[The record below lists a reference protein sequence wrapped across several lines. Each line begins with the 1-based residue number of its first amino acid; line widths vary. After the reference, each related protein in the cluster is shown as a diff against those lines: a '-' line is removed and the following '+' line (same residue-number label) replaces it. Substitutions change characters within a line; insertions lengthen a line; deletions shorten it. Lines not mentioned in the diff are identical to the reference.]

1 MAVETEVVLDSK
13 EVQEQKEKAEEVRRK
28 EKERNMEKYLKE
40 KYELQHPK
48 LPSIEEYVDE
58 GNQTELKEIIVNEII
73 ALKKKVLRLTNA
85 IGEVQKET
93 ERFSEEITEGIN
105 SLRDQLKSKLTREE
119 VLSLINDLAKADKGV
134 QKK

>member
-1 MAVETEVVLDSK
+1 MT
-13 EVQEQKEKAEEVRRK
+13 
-28 EKERNMEKYLKE
+28 
-40 KYELQHPK
+40 
-48 LPSIEEYVDE
+48 SIEEYVDE
-58 GNQTELKEIIVNEII
+58 GNQKELKEIIVNEII

-93 ERFSEEITEGIN
+93 ERFSKEITEGMN

-119 VLSLINDLAKADKGV
+119 VSSLINDFAKADKGV

>member
-1 MAVETEVVLDSK
+1 MEVETEVVLDSK
-13 EVQEQKEKAEEVRRK
+13 EVQEQKEKAEEESRK

-40 KYELQHPK
+40 KYDRQHPK

-93 ERFSEEITEGIN
+93 ERFSKEITEGMN

-119 VLSLINDLAKADKGV
+119 VSSLINDLAKADKGV